1 MKVKNIRWAVVSA
14 VLLGVLLT
22 AQTVMAHTR
31 VEIDPYVVVV
41 GWLREPPVVGE
52 RNALVFEFSE
62 GDQPVIGVEAELS
75 AEILYAGRT
84 FSTNLTPTETPG
96 VYTAELFP
104 TVRGQYEVRL
114 FGKIGQV
121 DVDETIEPE
130 EVFPAA
136 RIQFPQAQPDP
147 IELQEEIAALQ
158 ASLQSARILA
168 YVGIGLGLLGFV
180 LALITLLRRK

>member
-1 MKVKNIRWAVVSA
+1 MKIKKIEWAVVSV
-14 VLLGVLLT
+14 VLLLVLLT
-22 AQTVMAHTR
+22 AQTALAHTR
-31 VEIDPYVVVV
+31 VEIGPYVVVV
-41 GWLREPPVVGE
+41 GWLHEPPVVGE

-62 GDQPVIGVEAELS
+62 GEQPVIGVEANLS
-75 AEILYAGRT
+75 AEVLYAGRS

-96 VYTAELFP
+96 TYTAELFP

-114 FGKIGQV
+114 FGKIGEV

-147 IELQEEIAALQ
+147 IELQEEITALQ
-158 ASLQSARILA
+158 ADLQSARILA

-180 LALITLLRRK
+180 MALITLLRRR